1 MKSRLISG
9 AILLSTVIVF
19 GGCSRLSGK
28 PGPDAEVRRPDQLLD
43 ANVLFSQNCAGC
55 HGIGGQHGPALD
67 LSNPL
72 YLAIVDDNALRTT
85 ISQGRPGTAMSAFA
99 QHAGGMLTDEQ
110 INSIVSGIRER
121 WGQHGTLP
129 GANTPPY
136 APVLRGDP
144 ERGQATYAT
153 FCAACHGIDD
163 KGGPKAGSV
172 TTGAYLS
179 LISDQGLRTI
189 VIAGRPDFQMPDW
202 RGNVP
207 GRPMTDQEI
216 TDVVAWLA
224 SQRPHN
230 PFALNPTNPVPG
242 GVH

>member
-1 MKSRLISG
+1 
-9 AILLSTVIVF
+9 
-19 GGCSRLSGK
+19 
-28 PGPDAEVRRPDQLLD
+28 
-43 ANVLFSQNCAGC
+43 
-55 HGIGGQHGPALD
+55 
-67 LSNPL
+67 
-72 YLAIVDDNALRTT
+72 
-85 ISQGRPGTAMSAFA
+85 MSAFA

-121 WGQHGTLP
+121 WGQHGALS

-144 ERGQATYAT
+144 ERGRSAYAT
-153 FCAACHGIDD
+153 FCAACHGTDD

-172 TTGAYLS
+172 TNGNYLS

-189 VIAGRPDFQMPDW
+189 IIAGRPDFQMPDW

-216 TDVVAWLA
+216 TDAVAWLA

-230 PFALNPTNPVPG
+230 PVALTPTNSG